1 MANNTISL
9 RSLLEKEKLNG
20 INFLDWFRNL
30 RIVLKQ
36 ERKEYV
42 IEEVVPNDPGPN
54 ASRADKDKFKKHMDD
69 MVDVGCLMLATM
81 TPELQKQHENM
92 VAYEMIQNLKE
103 IYEGQARQER
113 YETSK
118 ALFQCKMSEGSPV
131 GAHVIKMMGYIQTL
145 EKLGFA
151 LNDELAVD
159 VVLQSLPDSFNQ
171 FVLNFNM
178 NEINKTLPQLLGMLR
193 TAESNMKKGGSKS
206 VLMVREAKRKGKK
219 VAKSKG
225 NGKTK
230 PKGKEALKPKGGVNK
245 DGKCFH
251 CGKTGHWKRNCPI
264 YLEDVKKVKAVGAS
278 VSGIYVIDVHVS
290 TSSSWVLDT
299 GCGSHI
305 CTSVQGLHT
314 RRNLAKGD
322 VDLRVGNGARVAAL
336 AARGGYQYFITFTD
350 DFSRYGYIYLMRH
363 KSEALE
369 RFKEFKNEVQNQH
382 GKSIKALRSDRGG
395 EYLSQDFDE
404 LLKECGIVS
413 QLTPPGTPQW
423 NGVSER
429 RNQTLLDMVRSMM
442 SHTDLPTSFWGYAL
456 ETAAFTLNRVPSKS
470 VQKTPHEMWTGRRP
484 NMSFMKISGCKA
496 YVKHQMS
503 TKLEPKS
510 EKCTFVGYP
519 KETKGYY
526 FYNENKVFVAR
537 TGVFIEKEFLTNS
550 GNGRNIELKE
560 VQQQQVIEP
569 EVEGISQAV
578 EENPTDLE
586 TQPLRR
592 STRERHEPERYGF
605 LVTTHGDVI
614 LVDQDEPKTYQE
626 AVASPDSEKWL
637 EAMRSE
643 MDSMSENKVW
653 TLVEPPE
660 GIKPIGCKWV
670 FKKKTDM
677 DDNVQT
683 YKGRLVAKGFRQIHG
698 VDYDETFS
706 PVAMFKSIRILLA
719 VAAFHDYE
727 IWQMDVK
734 TAFLNG
740 KLEEDVYMT
749 QPEGF
754 VTPENAGKVCKL
766 QRSIYGLK
774 QASRSWNLRFNEAIQ
789 EFGFIRNE
797 DEPCVYKKFSGSIV
811 SFLILYVD
819 DILII
824 GNDIPTLQSI
834 KTWLSSCFS
843 MKDLGEASYI
853 LGVKIYR
860 DTSRRL
866 LGLSQSTYIDKVLKR
881 FSMEKSKRGFLPIR
895 HGISLSKEMCPST
908 PQERERMS
916 QIPYASAIGSIMYA
930 MICTRPDLS
939 YALSM
944 TSRYQANPGEGEEEL
959 RIKGYTDASFQTDKD
974 DSRSQSSFVFCL
986 NGGAVS
992 WKSSKQDTVAD
1003 STTEAEYIAAS
1014 EAAKEAVWIKKFIIG
1029 LGVIPSILDAVDLYC
1044 DNNGAIAQAKEPR
1057 SHQRSKHILRR
1068 FHLIREIIDRGD
1080 VEICKVHKDEN
1091 IADPLTKPLAQQK
1104 HDRHTESLSIKY
1116 VSDWS

>member
-1 MANNTISL
+1 MEIAQTRWAATRVGGYKLPCRASFLHVEPSRFQMANNTISL

-42 IEEVVPNDPGPN
+42 IEEAVPNDPGPN

-103 IYEGQARQER
+103 IYEGQACQKR

-131 GAHVIKMMGYIQTL
+131 GAHVIKMMGYIQAL

-151 LNDELAVD
+151 LNDELATD
-159 VVLQSLPDSFNQ
+159 VILQSLPDSFNQ
-171 FVLNFNM
+171 FVMNFNM

-206 VLMVREAKRKGKK
+206 VLMVRVAKEKGKK
-219 VAKSKG
+219 VAKSMG
-225 NGKTK
+225 SGKTK
-230 PKGKEALKPKGGVNK
+230 PKGKEALKPKGGVSK

-251 CGKTGHWKRNCPI
+251 CGKTGHWKRKCPI
-264 YLEDVKKVKAVGAS
+264 YLEDVKKAKAVGAS

-314 RRNLAKGD
+314 RRTLAKGD

-369 RFKEFKNEVQNQH
+369 KFKEFKNEVQNQH

-395 EYLSQDFDE
+395 EYLSRDFDE

-429 RNQTLLDMVRSMM
+429 RNRTLLDMVRSMM

-484 NMSFMKISGCKA
+484 NMSFMKIWGCKA

-537 TGVFIEKEFLTNS
+537 TGVFLEKEFLMNS
-550 GNGRNIELKE
+550 GKGRNIELEE

-569 EVEGISQAV
+569 EVERISQAV
-578 EENPTDLE
+578 EENSTDLE

-626 AVASPDSEKWL
+626 AVASPDS
-637 EAMRSE
+637 
-643 MDSMSENKVW
+643 
-653 TLVEPPE
+653 
-660 GIKPIGCKWV
+660 
-670 FKKKTDM
+670 
-677 DDNVQT
+677 
-683 YKGRLVAKGFRQIHG
+683 
-698 VDYDETFS
+698 
-706 PVAMFKSIRILLA
+706 
-719 VAAFHDYE
+719 
-727 IWQMDVK
+727 
-734 TAFLNG
+734 
-740 KLEEDVYMT
+740 
-749 QPEGF
+749 
-754 VTPENAGKVCKL
+754 
-766 QRSIYGLK
+766 
-774 QASRSWNLRFNEAIQ
+774 
-789 EFGFIRNE
+789 
-797 DEPCVYKKFSGSIV
+797 
-811 SFLILYVD
+811 
-819 DILII
+819 
-824 GNDIPTLQSI
+824 
-834 KTWLSSCFS
+834 
-843 MKDLGEASYI
+843 
-853 LGVKIYR
+853 
-860 DTSRRL
+860 
-866 LGLSQSTYIDKVLKR
+866 
-881 FSMEKSKRGFLPIR
+881 
-895 HGISLSKEMCPST
+895 
-908 PQERERMS
+908 
-916 QIPYASAIGSIMYA
+916 
-930 MICTRPDLS
+930 
-939 YALSM
+939 
-944 TSRYQANPGEGEEEL
+944 
-959 RIKGYTDASFQTDKD
+959 
-974 DSRSQSSFVFCL
+974 
-986 NGGAVS
+986 
-992 WKSSKQDTVAD
+992 
-1003 STTEAEYIAAS
+1003 
-1014 EAAKEAVWIKKFIIG
+1014 
-1029 LGVIPSILDAVDLYC
+1029 
-1044 DNNGAIAQAKEPR
+1044 
-1057 SHQRSKHILRR
+1057 
-1068 FHLIREIIDRGD
+1068 
-1080 VEICKVHKDEN
+1080 
-1091 IADPLTKPLAQQK
+1091 
-1104 HDRHTESLSIKY
+1104 
-1116 VSDWS
+1116 

>member
-1 MANNTISL
+1 MTNNTISL

-42 IEEVVPNDPGPN
+42 IEEAVPNDPGPN
-54 ASRADKDKFKKHMDD
+54 ASRADKDKFKKHMDE
-69 MVDVGCLMLATM
+69 MLDVGCLMLATM

-92 VAYEMIQNLKE
+92 VAYEMVQNLKE

-193 TAESNMKKGGSKS
+193 TAEGNMKKGGSKS
-206 VLMVREAKRKGKK
+206 ILMVREAKGKGKK

-225 NGKTK
+225 TGKTK
-230 PKGKEALKPKGGVNK
+230 PKGKEALKPKGGVSK

-251 CGKTGHWKRNCPI
+251 CGKPGHWKRNCPV
-264 YLEDVKKVKAVGAS
+264 YLEEVKKAKAVGAS
-278 VSGIYVIDVHVS
+278 VSGIYVIDVNMS

-305 CTSVQGLHT
+305 CTSVQGLHM

-336 AARGGYQYFITFTD
+336 AVGTYVLSLPSKMTKAPFTGKGERASDLLGLIHSDVCGPMNTQARGGFQYFITFTD
-350 DFSRYGYIYLMRH
+350 DFSRYGYIYLIRH

-369 RFKEFKNEVQNQH
+369 KFKEFKNEVQNQH

-429 RNQTLLDMVRSMM
+429 RNRTLLDMVRSMM
-442 SHTDLPTSFWGYAL
+442 SHTDLPTSFWGYTL

-484 NMSFMKISGCKA
+484 NMSFMRVWGCQA

-510 EKCTFVGYP
+510 QKCTFVGYP

-526 FYNENKVFVAR
+526 FYNSKENKMFVAR
-537 TGVFIEKEFLTNS
+537 TGVFLEKEFLSYN

-560 VQQQQVIEP
+560 VQQQQVHEL
-569 EVEGISQAV
+569 EVEETPQVV
-578 EENPTDLE
+578 EGNSTDLE
-586 TQPLRR
+586 TQLLRR
-592 STRERHEPERYGF
+592 FTRERHEPERYGF

-626 AVASPDSEKWL
+626 AVSSPDSEKWL

-643 MDSMSENKVW
+643 MDSMSENQVW

-677 DDNVQT
+677 DGNVQT

-719 VAAFHDYE
+719 IAAFHDYE

-774 QASRSWNLRFNEAIQ
+774 QASRSWNLRFNDAIK

-843 MKDLGEASYI
+843 MKDLGEAAYI

-860 DTSRRL
+860 DRSR
-866 LGLSQSTYIDKVLKR
+866 
-881 FSMEKSKRGFLPIR
+881 
-895 HGISLSKEMCPST
+895 
-908 PQERERMS
+908 
-916 QIPYASAIGSIMYA
+916 
-930 MICTRPDLS
+930 
-939 YALSM
+939 
-944 TSRYQANPGEGEEEL
+944 
-959 RIKGYTDASFQTDKD
+959 
-974 DSRSQSSFVFCL
+974 
-986 NGGAVS
+986 
-992 WKSSKQDTVAD
+992 
-1003 STTEAEYIAAS
+1003 
-1014 EAAKEAVWIKKFIIG
+1014 
-1029 LGVIPSILDAVDLYC
+1029 
-1044 DNNGAIAQAKEPR
+1044 
-1057 SHQRSKHILRR
+1057 
-1068 FHLIREIIDRGD
+1068 
-1080 VEICKVHKDEN
+1080 
-1091 IADPLTKPLAQQK
+1091 
-1104 HDRHTESLSIKY
+1104 
-1116 VSDWS
+1116 

>member
-42 IEEVVPNDPGPN
+42 IEEAVPNDPGPN

-131 GAHVIKMMGYIQTL
+131 GAHVIKMMGYIQAL

-151 LNDELAVD
+151 LNDELATD
-159 VVLQSLPDSFNQ
+159 VILQSLPDSFNQ
-171 FVLNFNM
+171 FVMNFNM

-206 VLMVREAKRKGKK
+206 VLMVRVAKEKGKK

-225 NGKTK
+225 SGKTK
-230 PKGKEALKPKGGVNK
+230 PKGKDALKPTGGISK

-251 CGKTGHWKRNCPI
+251 CGKTGHWKRNARSI
-264 YLEDVKKVKAVGAS
+264 LKMSRRQKQLE
-278 VSGIYVIDVHVS
+278 HQF
-290 TSSSWVLDT
+290 
-299 GCGSHI
+299 
-305 CTSVQGLHT
+305 QGLHT
-314 RRNLAKGD
+314 RRTLAKGD

-369 RFKEFKNEVQNQH
+369 KFKEFKNEVQNQH

-429 RNQTLLDMVRSMM
+429 RNRTLLDMVRSMM

-484 NMSFMKISGCKA
+484 NMSFMKIWGCKA

-537 TGVFIEKEFLTNS
+537 TGVFLEKEFLMNS
-550 GNGRNIELKE
+550 VKGRNIELEE

-569 EVEGISQAV
+569 EVEHISQAV

-592 STRERHEPERYGF
+592 STRERF
-605 LVTTHGDVI
+605 
-614 LVDQDEPKTYQE
+614 
-626 AVASPDSEKWL
+626 
-637 EAMRSE
+637 
-643 MDSMSENKVW
+643 
-653 TLVEPPE
+653 E
-660 GIKPIGCKWV
+660 GIPCQ
-670 FKKKTDM
+670 KT
-677 DDNVQT
+677 
-683 YKGRLVAKGFRQIHG
+683 K
-698 VDYDETFS
+698 
-706 PVAMFKSIRILLA
+706 
-719 VAAFHDYE
+719 
-727 IWQMDVK
+727 
-734 TAFLNG
+734 
-740 KLEEDVYMT
+740 
-749 QPEGF
+749 
-754 VTPENAGKVCKL
+754 
-766 QRSIYGLK
+766 YGL
-774 QASRSWNLRFNEAIQ
+774 
-789 EFGFIRNE
+789 
-797 DEPCVYKKFSGSIV
+797 
-811 SFLILYVD
+811 
-819 DILII
+819 
-824 GNDIPTLQSI
+824 
-834 KTWLSSCFS
+834 WLNH
-843 MKDLGEASYI
+843 
-853 LGVKIYR
+853 
-860 DTSRRL
+860 
-866 LGLSQSTYIDKVLKR
+866 
-881 FSMEKSKRGFLPIR
+881 P
-895 HGISLSKEMCPST
+895 
-908 PQERERMS
+908 
-916 QIPYASAIGSIMYA
+916 
-930 MICTRPDLS
+930 
-939 YALSM
+939 
-944 TSRYQANPGEGEEEL
+944 
-959 RIKGYTDASFQTDKD
+959 KG
-974 DSRSQSSFVFCL
+974 
-986 NGGAVS
+986 
-992 WKSSKQDTVAD
+992 
-1003 STTEAEYIAAS
+1003 
-1014 EAAKEAVWIKKFIIG
+1014 
-1029 LGVIPSILDAVDLYC
+1029 
-1044 DNNGAIAQAKEPR
+1044 
-1057 SHQRSKHILRR
+1057 
-1068 FHLIREIIDRGD
+1068 
-1080 VEICKVHKDEN
+1080 
-1091 IADPLTKPLAQQK
+1091 
-1104 HDRHTESLSIKY
+1104 
-1116 VSDWS
+1116 

>member
-36 ERKEYV
+36 ERNEYV
-42 IEEVVPNDPGPN
+42 IEEAVPNNPG
-54 ASRADKDKFKKHMDD
+54 ASAPRADKDKFKKHMDN
-69 MVDVGCLMLATM
+69 MLDVGCLMLATM
-81 TPELQKQHENM
+81 TPELQKQHEDM
-92 VAYEMIQNLKE
+92 VAYEMIQNLNE

-118 ALFQCKMSEGSPV
+118 ALFQYKMSEGSPV

-151 LNDELAVD
+151 LNDELAID
-159 VVLQSLPDSFNQ
+159 VVLQSLSNSFNQ

-178 NEINKTLPQLLGMLR
+178 NEINKTLPQLHGMLR

-206 VLMVREAKRKGKK
+206 ILMVREVKGKGKK

-225 NGKTK
+225 IGKTK
-230 PKGKEALKPKGGVNK
+230 PKGKEALKPKGGASK
-245 DGKCFH
+245 EGKCFH
-251 CGKTGHWKRNCPI
+251 CGKIGHWKRNCPI
-264 YLEDVKKVKAVGAS
+264 YLEDVKKAKAVGAS
-278 VSGIYVIDVHVS
+278 VSGIYVIDVNMS
-290 TSSSWVLDT
+290 TSSSCVLDT

-322 VDLRVGNGARVAAL
+322 VDLRVGNGARVDAL
-336 AARGGYQYFITFTD
+336 AARGGFQYFITFTD
-350 DFSRYGYIYLMRH
+350 DFSRYEYIYLMHH

-369 RFKEFKNEVQNQH
+369 KFKEFKNEVQNQH
-382 GKSIKALRSDRGG
+382 GKSIKALRSDRVG

-423 NGVSER
+423 NGVFER
-429 RNQTLLDMVRSMM
+429 RNRTLLDMVRSMM

-470 VQKTPHEMWTGRRP
+470 VQKTPHEMWTGKHP
-484 NMSFMKISGCKA
+484 NMSFM
-496 YVKHQMS
+496 
-503 TKLEPKS
+503 
-510 EKCTFVGYP
+510 
-519 KETKGYY
+519 
-526 FYNENKVFVAR
+526 
-537 TGVFIEKEFLTNS
+537 
-550 GNGRNIELKE
+550 KE
-560 VQQQQVIEP
+560 VQQQQVHEP
-569 EVEGISQAV
+569 EVEETPQVV
-578 EENPTDLE
+578 EENSTDLE

-643 MDSMSENKVW
+643 MDSMSENQVW

-677 DDNVQT
+677 DGNVQT
-683 YKGRLVAKGFRQIHG
+683 YKGRLVAKGFRQIHC

-754 VTPENAGKVCKL
+754 VTPENVGKVCKL
-766 QRSIYGLK
+766 QRSSYGLK
-774 QASRSWNLRFNEAIQ
+774 QTSRSWNLCFNEAIQ

-797 DEPCVYKKFSGSIV
+797 DKPCVYKKFSGSIV

-824 GNDIPTLQSI
+824 GNDVPTLQSI

-843 MKDLGEASYI
+843 MKDLREAAYI

-860 DTSRRL
+860 DRSRRL
-866 LGLSQSTYIDKVLKR
+866 MGLSQSTYIEKVLKR
-881 FSMEKSKRGFLPIR
+881 LSMEESKRGFLPMR
-895 HGISLSKEMCPST
+895 HGISFSKEMCPSM

-916 QIPYASAIGSIMYA
+916 QIPYASAIGSIMYT

-944 TSRYQANPGEGEEEL
+944 TSRYQANPGEGHW
-959 RIKGYTDASFQTDKD
+959 T
-974 DSRSQSSFVFCL
+974 
-986 NGGAVS
+986 AV
-992 WKSSKQDTVAD
+992 K
-1003 STTEAEYIAAS
+1003 
-1014 EAAKEAVWIKKFIIG
+1014 
-1029 LGVIPSILDAVDLYC
+1029 
-1044 DNNGAIAQAKEPR
+1044 
-1057 SHQRSKHILRR
+1057 
-1068 FHLIREIIDRGD
+1068 
-1080 VEICKVHKDEN
+1080 N
-1091 IADPLTKPLAQQK
+1091 I
-1104 HDRHTESLSIKY
+1104 
-1116 VSDWS
+1116 